1 MGRTMARSTKKTSTT
16 TRARSTKASTAKPKL
31 AVVAHDPVAVEAEA
45 LEPVAVMAEEAH
57 LAGKEEKASESPVV
71 LVKKKDFVERVV
83 AVSGAKKAVARGMT
97 EAVLRVLGEALSQ
110 GESLILPPL
119 GKLRV
124 AKHIDKTGAEV
135 LQIKLKRSLAAPG
148 AKKAEKTAQ
157 DPLAEA
163 ED

>member
-1 MGRTMARSTKKTSTT
+1 MARTTKKAPTSTKSRTRTT
-16 TRARSTKASTAKPKL
+16 APKL
-31 AVVAHDPVAVEAEA
+31 AVVKTEAAVAEPEA
-45 LEPVAVMAEEAH
+45 LEPAAVAAEEAQ
-57 LAGKEEKASESPVV
+57 AAVEAADGGSAVV

-83 AVSGAKKAVARGMT
+83 AASGAKKAVARDMT
-97 EAVLRVLGEALSQ
+97 EAVLRVLGEALSN
-110 GESLILPPL
+110 GEGLILPPL

-135 LQIKLKRSLAAPG
+135 LQIKLKRSTAEPG
-148 AKKAEKTAQ
+148 AKKAEKTGA